1 VSKKK
6 ATVPSAVAKLA
17 PVTSP
22 RIGHLLV
29 ALTNEQLGKI
39 QQAPDWA
46 NQPPIQTLVKSLLG
60 ETAGLD
66 QTLTALANARALVTS
81 LETTR
86 DTQIVTILRD
96 RRNLEGAITT
106 VCKGDPS
113 AVKAWGCQLK
123 AKTLASASTEAPVGL
138 KAKASKSV
146 AGTVTV
152 RCTAIHGAVYLWVMS
167 DSAAAPA
174 AGVQPV
180 ITTKARLDVSG
191 QQVGHTLYFR
201 VAVIRRNG
209 GQSLWSDPVQVVV
222 R

>member
-1 VSKKK
+1 VTTKKV
-6 ATVPSAVAKLA
+6 AVPSAVARLA
-17 PVTSP
+17 PVATP
-22 RIGHLLV
+22 RNGHLLV

-46 NQPPIQTLVKSLLG
+46 NQSSIQTLVKSLFG

-86 DTQIVTILRD
+86 DGQIGTILRD
-96 RRNLEGAITT
+96 RRNLEGALTT
-106 VCKGDPS
+106 VCKGDS
-113 AVKAWGCQLK
+113 TAVKAWGCQLK
-123 AKTLASASTEAPVGL
+123 TKTVAAASNEAPLGL
-138 KAKASKSV
+138 RVKGSKSV
-146 AGTVTV
+146 SGTVTA
-152 RCTAIHGAVYLWVMS
+152 RCTAVRGSVYLWLMS

-174 AGVQPV
+174 AGAQPV

-209 GQSLWSDPVQVVV
+209 GQSLWSDPVQIVVG
-222 R
+222 